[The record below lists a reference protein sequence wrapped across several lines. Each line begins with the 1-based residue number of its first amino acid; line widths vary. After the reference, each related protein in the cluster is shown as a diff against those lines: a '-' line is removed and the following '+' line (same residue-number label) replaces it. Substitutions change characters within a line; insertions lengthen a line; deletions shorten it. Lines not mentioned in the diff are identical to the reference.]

1 MQTKRED
8 GPGGR
13 SNPDIG
19 KALRT
24 ARAMAVTVG
33 GPVTLVV
40 ASALAPA
47 AALGRWPSGIE
58 RPLPR
63 RAAWAATGLALA
75 LPAIYAR
82 SVRPWLLSWGST
94 PSERAR
100 VYPGDDPAGPLPGIR
115 ATRAVTVNA
124 PPERVWPWVAQIG
137 QQRGGFYS
145 YDWLENL
152 AGCQIRS
159 ADRIHPEWQDVKPGD
174 PIGMTPDFGT
184 EVEAVQP
191 GHALVIKN
199 WGAYIV
205 EPAGDSRTRLIARA
219 HVDPGLPSLAY
230 ALTIEVPH
238 AVMERRMLLGIKER
252 AERAA
257 TAAA

>member
-1 MQTKRED
+1 MKTNRDAGQA
-8 GPGGR
+8 GG
-13 SNPDIG
+13 STPDIG
-19 KALRT
+19 KALRV
-24 ARAMAVTVG
+24 ARAMVVTGG
-33 GPVTLVV
+33 GPVALAL

-47 AALGRWPSGIE
+47 AAFRRWPSRLE

-63 RAAWAATGLALA
+63 RAAWAATGAALA
-75 LPAIYAR
+75 LPAIYLR
-82 SVRPWLLSWGST
+82 TLRPWLLTWGST

-100 VYPGDDPAGPLPGIR
+100 VYPGDDPAGPLPAIR

-124 PPERVWPWVAQIG
+124 PPERVWPWLAQIG

-152 AGCQIRS
+152 AGCQIHS
-159 ADRIHPEWQDVKPGD
+159 ADRIHPEWQDVQPGD

-184 EVEAVQP
+184 EVESVQP
-191 GHALVIKN
+191 GHALVIKD

-205 EPAGDSRTRLIARA
+205 EPAGDGRSRLIARA

-238 AVMERRMLLGIKER
+238 AVMERRMLLGIKQR
-252 AERAA
+252 AE
-257 TAAA
+257 AAA